1 MPQRQSEGANH
12 MIRIPEIKM
21 PLDST
26 EHDLIGYTAKQ
37 IKTDVNAIQS
47 IQLIK
52 RSIDARNKQN
62 IHFICTVDAELSHES
77 AFMKKNKNPK
87 IKYVTPYEYVIPLT
101 KKLETRPIVI
111 GFGPA
116 GMFAALILAQAGQN
130 PIVIERGS
138 AVEKRQEQ
146 VVTFWDEGTL
156 NTESNVQ
163 FGEGGAGTFSDGK
176 LNTGTK
182 DGRARK
188 VLLELAEAGA
198 PREILYQARPHIGT
212 DYLANT
218 VRNIRKK
225 IIALGGE
232 IYFDTKLTNITE
244 KNGAVSTIEVQNQNG
259 SSTIL
264 ETQHLVLAIGH
275 SARDTY
281 EMLYNSNLVH
291 IEQKPFSI
299 GARIEHPQ
307 SLINHSQF
315 GPYANHP
322 ALGAAEY
329 KQAVHLKNG
338 RGVYTFCMCPGGVV
352 VASASEEGGVVTN
365 GMSNFARNGKNSN
378 SGLLVGVSPAD
389 FGDIHPLAG
398 MYLQRKL
405 ERRAFE
411 LGGKTYA
418 APVQRVEDF
427 IARRASTRW
436 GDVTPTYQRGVV
448 PCDLSSCFNEE
459 IYESL
464 REGILRINQNMDG
477 FSYGDALLTA
487 VETRSSAPIRILR
500 DETLQS
506 VSLKGLYPCGEGAG
520 YAGGIVSAAVDGIKC
535 AEQILSSD

>member
-1 MPQRQSEGANH
+1 
-12 MIRIPEIKM
+12 MIRVPEIKL

-26 EHDLIGYTAKQ
+26 EEDLLFYTAKQ
-37 IKTDVNAIQS
+37 MKTDVKEIQS
-47 IQLIK
+47 IQLVK

-62 IHFICTVDAELSHES
+62 IHFICTVDVALSHES
-77 AFMKKNKNPK
+77 VFIKHNKNSK
-87 IKYVTPYEYVIPLT
+87 IKYVAPYEYTIPAT
-101 KKLETRPIVI
+101 KKMETRPIVV

-146 VVTFWDEGTL
+146 VFSFWYGEKL
-156 NTESNVQ
+156 NPESNVQ

-198 PREILYQARPHIGT
+198 PSEILYLAHPHIGT
-212 DYLANT
+212 DYLPNT

-225 IIALGGE
+225 IISLGGE
-232 IYFDTKLTNITE
+232 IHFDTKLKNITE
-244 KNGAVSTIEVQNQNG
+244 KSGSISSIEIQSQNGA
-259 SSTIL
+259 STIL
-264 ETQHLVLAIGH
+264 ETNHLILAIGH

-307 SLINHSQF
+307 SLINRTQF
-315 GPYANHP
+315 GPYEKHP

-338 RGVYTFCMCPGGVV
+338 RGVYTFCMCPGGIV

-365 GMSNFARNGKNSN
+365 GMSNFARNGKNAN
-378 SGLLVGVSPAD
+378 AALLVGVGPSD
-389 FGDIHPLAG
+389 FGDVHPLAG

-405 ERRAFE
+405 EQRAFE

-427 IARRASTRW
+427 IEHRASTRL
-436 GDVTPTYQRGVV
+436 GDVIPTYQRGVV
-448 PCDLSSCFNEE
+448 PCDLSSCFHEE

-464 REGILRINQNMDG
+464 REGILKINHNMNG

-506 VSLKGLYPCGEGAG
+506 VTLKGLYPCGEGAG

-535 AEQILSSD
+535 AEQILYSALQ